1 MSEQLLSDLN
11 EAQREAVTYGEG
23 PLLIIAGV
31 GTGKT
36 TVITRR
42 VAWLIAEKKTKPE
55 QILGLTFTE
64 RAAAEMEER
73 VDRLVPYGYIEA
85 QIGTFHSF
93 CDRLL
98 RQNAILLGLSPNYRI
113 LTEAEQVIFLKEH
126 LFDLPLERFRPLGNP
141 LRHLKAILT
150 LFSRAKDE
158 DVTPAEYLAYTEQLA
173 SQRKGEAGATKE
185 AQLLEEELTEQ
196 TELTTTYE
204 AYQGLLAQHGVVDF
218 GDLITLTLKLFRE
231 HPLVLERYQQRF
243 RYILVDE
250 FQDTNYAQ
258 FELLKLLAAHRNLTV
273 CGDDDQSIYKFR
285 GAAISNILGFQK
297 EYPDA
302 KIVVLTENYR
312 STQPILDA
320 SYRLIQNNNPDR
332 LEERAGIT
340 KRLHAVCGGGAP
352 IQQRHFE
359 TLSEECDFVAETI
372 ARGIQDGRIYRDY
385 AVLVRSNA
393 QAMPF
398 LRALNLLHIPWH
410 FSGSRGLYDQE
421 EVKTTI
427 AFLRL
432 LADPRD
438 NLSLHFLAS
447 SFLYRVDSEALAFA
461 TSYARR
467 KNKSLF
473 EVFRIAG
480 KSADFLDLSPE
491 GRAAMKKLL
500 GDLTAM
506 LPLATQERTGE
517 VLYQYLTACTGLIES
532 LSNSEDPSDALRV
545 QNLAKLFSI
554 IERFSQV
561 CKYDRVPWFIDYLD
575 ALIEAGDNPPVGEA
589 DWDVDAVSVLTIHQA
604 KGLEFP
610 IVFLVGLVSGRFPSA
625 HRRDPIPLPDA
636 LVKDILTTSDFHRQE
651 ERRLFYVG
659 MTRAQEGLYLTSAQD
674 YGGKRPRKPSLF
686 VSEALDLP
694 AAQIKV
700 LKGSPLAA
708 ITRHGRGPT
717 QQAVEEELTL
727 VPRGEEILE
736 LSHRKIDD
744 YLTCPLK
751 YRYIHVLKVPI
762 RRHHTVIYGYA
773 IHQAIKQSNLAR
785 HAGQETSVGE
795 LKDIFRTTWQ
805 AEGFLTPKHEELR
818 FQEGLEALEHFHA
831 HAIQEKTVPTYVER
845 HFSVDEGDVRIV
857 GIFDRIDIADGKG
870 IVIDYKTSAIA
881 SEEDAAK
888 RTKESRQ
895 LAIYALAY
903 ERLFGRLPEGLELHF
918 LTPLLLIG
926 RHKPDQRTIARAL
939 SDIKTAADG
948 IRSNRFPAEPSY
960 LACTYCP
967 YRSICPA
974 GKRK

>member
-1 MSEQLLSDLN
+1 LADLN
-11 EAQREAVTYGEG
+11 PAQREAVTHGEG
-23 PLLIIAGV
+23 PLLILAGV

-36 TVITRR
+36 TAITRR
-42 VAWLIAEKKTKPE
+42 IAWLIAGKKAQPAE
-55 QILGLTFTE
+55 ILGLTFTE

-98 RQNAILLGLSPNYRI
+98 RQNAILLGLSPDYRI
-113 LTEAEQVIFLKEH
+113 LTEAEQVIFLKGH
-126 LFDLPLERFRPLGNP
+126 LFDLPLVRFRPLGNP
-141 LRHLKAILT
+141 VRHLKAILT

-158 DVTPAEYLAYTEQLA
+158 DVTPGEYLAYAEQLA
-173 SQRKGEAGATKE
+173 SQRNGQAEDN
-185 AQLLEEELTEQ
+185 AQLFEEELAEQ
-196 TELTTTYE
+196 TELAKTYD
-204 AYQGLLAQHGVVDF
+204 AYQQLLAEHGFVDF
-218 GDLITLTLKLFRE
+218 GDLITLALKLFRE
-231 HPLVLERYQQRF
+231 HPLVLKQYQQQF

-258 FELLKLLAAHRNLTV
+258 FELLKLLAEHRNLTV

-285 GAAISNILGFQK
+285 GAAISNILNFQK

-302 KIVVLTENYR
+302 KVVVLTENYR

-320 SYRLIQNNNPDR
+320 SYRLIQSNNPDR
-332 LEERAGIT
+332 LEERDGIV
-340 KRLHAVCGGGAP
+340 KRLRALRGDGVP
-352 IQQRHFE
+352 ITQHHFE
-359 TLSEECDFVAETI
+359 ALTQECDFVAETI
-372 ARGIQDGRIYRDY
+372 AKGVRHEGRTFRDY
-385 AVLVRSNA
+385 AILVRSNA
-393 QAMPF
+393 QAAPF

-410 FSGSRGLYDQE
+410 FTGSRGLYDQE
-421 EVKTTI
+421 EVKTAI
-427 AFLRL
+427 AFLRV

-438 NLSLHFLAS
+438 NLSFHYLAS
-447 SFLYRVDSEALAFA
+447 SALYRVDPEALTLA

-467 KNKSLF
+467 RNKSLF
-473 EVFRIAG
+473 EVCRIAS

-491 GRAAMKKLL
+491 GRTAMTKLL
-500 GDLTAM
+500 DDFTAM
-506 LPLATQERTGE
+506 LPLAAQERTGE
-517 VLYQYLTACTGLIES
+517 ALYRYLATQTNTIEV
-532 LSNSEDPSDALRV
+532 LSNSENPGDALKV

-554 IERFSQV
+554 IERFSEV

-589 DWDVDAVSVLTIHQA
+589 EWDVDAVNVLTIHQA
-604 KGLEFP
+604 KGLEFS
-610 IVFLVGLVSGRFPSA
+610 IVFLVGLVSGRFPST

-659 MTRAQEGLYLTSAQD
+659 MTRAKEALYLTSAQD

-700 LKGSPLAA
+700 LKGSPLSA
-708 ITRHGRGPT
+708 ITRHGKVQPSAHSEE
-717 QQAVEEELTL
+717 QQELVL
-727 VPRGEEILE
+727 VPRGEVSLE
-736 LSHRKIDD
+736 LSHQRIDD

-762 RRHHTVIYGYA
+762 RQHHTVIYGYA
-773 IHQAIKQSNLAR
+773 IHQAIKQFNLSR
-785 HAGQETSVGE
+785 HAGRDTSVEE
-795 LKDIFRTTWQ
+795 LKEIFRKSWQ

-818 FQEGLEALEHFHA
+818 FQEGLEALEHFHV
-831 HAIQEKTVPTYVER
+831 HAVQEETVPTYVER
-845 HFSVDEGDVRIV
+845 HFSVNEGDVRIV
-857 GIFDRIDIADGKG
+857 GIFDRIDIADGNG
-870 IVIDYKTSAIA
+870 ILIDYKTSAIA
-881 SEEDAAK
+881 SEEEAAK
-888 RTKESRQ
+888 RTKESHQ

-903 ERLFGRLPEGLELHF
+903 ERLFGKLPECLELRF
-918 LTPLLLIG
+918 LTPQLLIG
-926 RHKPDQRTIARAL
+926 RHKPDERTIARAL
-939 SDIKTAADG
+939 SDIETAAEG
-948 IRSNRFPAEPSY
+948 IRSNRFPAEPTY

-974 GKRK
+974 KRAD